1 MTSLCSIGGF
11 ALETRCHTGQV
22 IRYDTVEK
30 LGWSVDI
37 RNHPIKVVLDR
48 VFSEDGDW
56 KPEFNEQIGE
66 DDFGDEALFRFQR
79 WGWWPG
85 RKSDEEK
92 EEKDGKRYR
101 EVPLPRAAVEVEGS
115 EGICNVSL
123 NSLIIHVDVL
133 CSF

>member
-22 IRYDTVEK
+22 ILYDTVQK

-37 RNHPIKVVLDR
+37 RNHAIKVVLDHILG
-48 VFSEDGDW
+48 EDADW
-56 KPEFNEQIGE
+56 KPEFNGE
-66 DDFGDEALFRFQR
+66 LGKDDFKGSFAVQR

-92 EEKDGKRYR
+92 ENPNPGKRYR
-101 EVPLPRAAVEVEGS
+101 EVPQPRPAVEIEGS
-115 EGICNVSL
+115 DGVCTVSFL
-123 NSLIIHVDVL
+123 TSARRVVDTF
-133 CSF
+133 CP

>member
-22 IRYDTVEK
+22 ILYDTVQK

-48 VFSEDGDW
+48 ILSEDADW
-56 KPEFNEQIGE
+56 KPEFNEELGKDESE
-66 DDFGDEALFRFQR
+66 DSFGVQG

-85 RKSDEEK
+85 RKSDEKEK
-92 EEKDGKRYR
+92 NHGKRYR
-101 EVPLPRAAVEVEGS
+101 EVPLPRPAVEIEGS
-115 EGICNVSL
+115 DGVCTVRSLVCVVMLVSYVHIGL
-123 NSLIIHVDVL
+123 L
-133 CSF
+133 